1 MLQPSDGFVPL
12 RDLTVERDGRTMILL
27 DNDGQRRFGRYDPIL
42 GQWMSTIEERLVLRP
57 IAARAFPNGD

>member
-57 IAARAFPNGD
+57 IAARAMP